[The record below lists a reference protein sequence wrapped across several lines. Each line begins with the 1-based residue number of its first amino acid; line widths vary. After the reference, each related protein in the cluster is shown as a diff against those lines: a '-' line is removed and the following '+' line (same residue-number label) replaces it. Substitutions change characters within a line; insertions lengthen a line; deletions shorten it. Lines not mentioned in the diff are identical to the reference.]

1 MKNNKTL
8 AVLLVGASIGL
19 SGQAFAAATTAGTVI
34 ENKVSLAYKVNTI
47 QQAGLEA
54 NSSFTVDHKI
64 DMEIVDNSGTS
75 TIIPGQS
82 ISYTYS
88 LANSGNEGQIYQ
100 LNLANSAD
108 TTTTDA
114 TGDSGDITIPAVTYA
129 LTGTIPAGTSFTQP
143 GYLTIPSGE
152 TAQYTATFTYP
163 QTLVD
168 GTTNIVDGDEIILLA
183 TAKAVANDT
192 GGPIAVDTA
201 DTDKNDE
208 NNIGTKLILF
218 LEDESVMTTT
228 DTDAAGNGTISV
240 VTTTTAV
247 TANFAHDDNGN
258 GDYTD
263 PGESG
268 PGLTFKV
275 IDDPICNTLTLGNA
289 QEAYYATTYSA
300 GVVHTCAASAPTGYT
315 PKAIP
320 GALVEYTITA
330 KNTGSVDA
338 TDVTLEQ
345 DIANPNAGYTDFLQ
359 AGTLGNEATSHGT
372 MAVTA
377 DNKLVVTVPTVAVGI
392 EVTITFTALV
402 E

>member
-1 MKNNKTL
+1 MKINKTL
-8 AVLLVGASIGL
+8 AALIAGASLGL
-19 SGQAFAAATTAGTVI
+19 SGQAFAAPTAAGIVI
-34 ENKVSLAYKVNTI
+34 TNKVSLAYKVSDI
-47 QQAGLEA
+47 LQAGLEA

-247 TANFAHDDNGN
+247 TANFAHDGN
-258 GDYTD
+258 GDTDYTD

-268 PGLTFKV
+268 PGLTVKV
-275 IDDPICNTLTLGNA
+275 INDPICSDFIPDYDQGN
-289 QEAYYATTYSA
+289 YYADYAA
-300 GVVHTCAASAPTGYT
+300 GTVNTCVASAPTGYT

-330 KNTGSVDA
+330 KNTGSVAA

-345 DIANPNAGYTDFLQ
+345 DIANPNAGYTDFLL
-359 AGTLGNEATSHGT
+359 AGTLRNAATSEGT
-372 MAVTA
+372 TAVDA
-377 DNKLVVTVPTVAVGI
+377 GNNKLVVTIDTFAKDL
-392 EVTITFTALV
+392 EVIITFTALV